1 MIKSETF
8 KVRFGKPE
16 NGWIEIHIKNSGN
29 TFFLQISYTPFHLV
43 EELINAI
50 IKVLDGE
57 SVKANG
63 SYNPERYE
71 FIFDV
76 KDEMV
81 HLYVLEFHDYKIN
94 ENFRKILFDITGERL
109 KICKSFWRGFKD
121 LQGKISSEEY
131 KELFHR
137 EFPTRD
143 LEFLSYKISQL
154 EM

>member
-1 MIKSETF
+1 MIKSEIF
-8 KVRFGKPE
+8 KVRFSKPE
-16 NGWIEIHIKNSGN
+16 NGWIELNIDNNEN
-29 TFFLQISYTPFHLV
+29 TLFLETAYTPFHLID
-43 EELINAI
+43 ELISAI
-50 IKVLDGE
+50 IEVLDGR
-57 SVKANG
+57 SAKANG

-76 KDEMV
+76 KDEIV
-81 HLYVLEFHDYKIN
+81 HLYVLQFPDYKIN
-94 ENFRKILFDITGERL
+94 ENHRKILFDFTGGRL

-131 KELFHR
+131 KNFFHR

-154 EM
+154 QT